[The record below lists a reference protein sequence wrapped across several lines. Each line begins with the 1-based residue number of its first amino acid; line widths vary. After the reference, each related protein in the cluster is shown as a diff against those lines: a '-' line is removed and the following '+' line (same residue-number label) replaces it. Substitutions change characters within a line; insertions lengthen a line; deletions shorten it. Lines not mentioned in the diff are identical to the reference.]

1 MRLEFDVFENNGA
14 PKSACSSECLLGQE
28 HCSHAFRVAPKLDQ
42 YFNCFFQP
50 PFFFFFFFFLTTL
63 SRYYAPMVLKRK
75 VSVEKKKKKRET
87 EVIEEENT

>member
-42 YFNCFFQP
+42 YFNCWFQP
-50 PFFFFFFFFLTTL
+50 PFFFFFFFDNSFKILWANGVKKE
-63 SRYYAPMVLKRK
+63 SKYR
-75 VSVEKKKKKRET
+75 KKKKKKKET

>member
-42 YFNCFFQP
+42 YFNCWFQP
-50 PFFFFFFFFLTTL
+50 PFFCVFFFDNSFKILWANGVKKE
-63 SRYYAPMVLKRK
+63 SKYR
-75 VSVEKKKKKRET
+75 KKKKKKKET

>member
-42 YFNCFFQP
+42 YFNCWFQP
-50 PFFFFFFFFLTTL
+50 PFFFFFFFFDNSFKILCANGVKKE
-63 SRYYAPMVLKRK
+63 SKYR
-75 VSVEKKKKKRET
+75 KKKKKKET